1 MGTHPIFESDFLS
14 NRARTKKPW
23 LAKET
28 TFWPTPTSTRTG
40 SEESEPGSTSPLERS
55 DDRLPER
62 TRPRLSPHDL
72 PVVLFD
78 QLSDARLLDTT
89 SEFELDVVSPP
100 MSSRAL
106 DSLSERPDSSAL
118 PSISDD
124 ETNLP
129 KRPPPPPRSLSSLSD
144 RTTSSPPRIPPEL

>member
-40 SEESEPGSTSPLERS
+40 SEESEPGSTSPLER
-55 DDRLPER
+55 
-62 TRPRLSPHDL
+62 TRPRLLPHDL

-78 QLSDARLLDTT
+78 RLSDARLLDTT
-89 SEFELDVVSPP
+89 SEFELDVASPP

-124 ETNLP
+124 ETNLS
-129 KRPPPPPRSLSSLSD
+129 KVFRLTSLD
-144 RTTSSPPRIPPEL
+144 

>member
-1 MGTHPIFESDFLS
+1 MGTHPIFESDFDCS

-40 SEESEPGSTSPLERS
+40 SEESELGSTSPLERS
-55 DDRLPER
+55 DDRMLER
-62 TRPRLSPHDL
+62 TRLPPSPHDQL
-72 PVVLFD
+72 VAPFD
-78 QLSDARLLDTT
+78 QLSDARLPDTT
-89 SEFELDVVSPP
+89 SESELDEASPP

-124 ETNLP
+124 ETSPSKVFRPTLP
-129 KRPPPPPRSLSSLSD
+129 D
-144 RTTSSPPRIPPEL
+144 